1 MITLVIVE
9 RAYILVKLIKS
20 LIILNHEHSRTKI
33 KIIGTAYY
41 SG

>member
-20 LIILNHEHSRTKI
+20 LIILNHEHTGTK
-33 KIIGTAYY
+33 T
-41 SG
+41 